1 MGQRSRQV
9 SSRFYSHEAP
19 FVLSNGEILPGFKLA
34 YEMYGELAPDKSNF
48 VLLFHALSGSQHAA
62 GYNPSVPESGNLW
75 TDECWT
81 GWWDAFVGPGL
92 AVDTD
97 RFCVLC
103 INYLGGCYGST
114 GPSSADP
121 ETGRP
126 YGSRFPHLS
135 ASDVVDA
142 QLKLVDH
149 LGIERLHAVIGNS
162 VGGLLALNLAVRY
175 PDRVSIVIPVAT
187 AARVSHLQNI
197 LTLEQILAI
206 ENDPNFR
213 AGDYYD
219 HEHPNRGLALA
230 RMISHKTFVSLKTLA
245 RRARREV
252 ILAEDQLSWYHVDNP
267 LESYMLHQGNKFV
280 TRFDANTYL
289 RVLDVWQKFDLVKQA
304 GCQTFKE
311 AFERC
316 RHQKYLVFS
325 ISSDVCFY
333 PDQQR
338 HLVSLLSEAGVPN
351 MYITVHSEKGHDSF
365 LLEPELYTP
374 HLHYTL
380 NEV

>member
-1 MGQRSRQV
+1 MGEGSRQV
-9 SSRFYSHEAP
+9 SSRFYAHEDP
-19 FVLSNGEILPGFKLA
+19 FVLANGEVLPGFRLA
-34 YEMYGELAPDKSNF
+34 YEMYGELASDKSNV

-62 GYNPSVPESGNLW
+62 GFNPCVSECADLW

-92 AVDTD
+92 AVDTN

-114 GPSSADP
+114 GPSTPDP

-135 ASDVVDA
+135 ASDVVDT

-175 PDRVSIVIPVAT
+175 PERVSIVIPVAS
-187 AARVSHLQNI
+187 AAKVSHLQNI

-219 HEHPNRGLALA
+219 HEPPSRGLALA

-252 ILAEDQLSWYHVDNP
+252 ILAEDQLSWYRVDNP

-289 RVLDVWQKFDLVKQA
+289 RVLDVWQKFDLLKQA
-304 GCQTFKE
+304 GFETFKE
-311 AFERC
+311 AFVRC

-338 HLVSLLSEAGVPN
+338 YLVSLLSEAGVPN

-380 NEV
+380 NEA